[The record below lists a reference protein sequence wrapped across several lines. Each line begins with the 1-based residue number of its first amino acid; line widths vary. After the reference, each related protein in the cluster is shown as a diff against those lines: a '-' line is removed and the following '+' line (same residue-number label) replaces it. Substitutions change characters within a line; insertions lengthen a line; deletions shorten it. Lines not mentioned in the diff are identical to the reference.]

1 MFRLQFYR
9 PIIIIGMHRS
19 GTSLVA
25 KLLHDCGINMG
36 EHRDHNEESFPFL
49 NVNQEVM
56 KEHGSSWIDP
66 SPLPAAVE
74 APQSAMG
81 MYVNHF
87 QLDPSD
93 FVFAGRPRNRMVM
106 WLHNQKWGF
115 KDPRNSF
122 TLSMWLKLY
131 PKAKVIHVIRHPSSV
146 ADSLKRRNEIDGEV
160 FDERLN
166 DLNFNLQLWKKYV
179 VEAERQMALVPK
191 SRKKTIK
198 YEDILQ
204 GGTALTDLGRF
215 VGEDLVKTFSDRI
228 HPDRGR
234 RAAEIDLSSV
244 SDVLTRFGYDQ

>member
-1 MFRLQFYR
+1 
-9 PIIIIGMHRS
+9 MHRS
-19 GTSLVA
+19 GTSLIA
-25 KLLHDCGINMG
+25 KLLHDSGINMG

-56 KEHGSSWIDP
+56 SSNGTSWIDP
-66 SPLPAAVE
+66 ALLPQTIQ

-93 FVFAGRPRNRMVM
+93 FVFAGKPRNRMVM

-115 KDPRNSF
+115 KDPRTTF
-122 TLSMWLKLY
+122 TLHMWLKLY
-131 PKAKVIHVIRHPSSV
+131 PKAKVIHVVRHPSSV
-146 ADSLKRRNEIDGEV
+146 ADSLKRRNDIDGEV

-166 DLNFNLQLWKKYV
+166 DLNFNLLLWKKYV
-179 VEAERQMALVPK
+179 AEAERQMASLPK
-191 SRKKTIK
+191 SRKKTIR

-204 GGTALTDLGRF
+204 GGIALTDLGRF

-228 HPDRGR
+228 HPDRGHK
-234 RAAEIDLSSV
+234 AEELDLTPVADLLSK
-244 SDVLTRFGYDQ
+244 LGYDQ